1 MTWSCARGCG
11 AGGQK
16 VYDTPADAT
25 RYAKV
30 FDKED
35 RVNSTSHPTLTM
47 VPLWVVRTLA
57 GRRGRDAA

>member
-11 AGGQK
+11 AGGKK
-16 VYDTPADAT
+16 VYDAPADAA

-35 RVNSTSHPTLTM
+35 RVNAASHPTLTM
-47 VPLWVVRTLA
+47 VPLWIMRTLT
-57 GRRGRDAA
+57 GRRGRDVG